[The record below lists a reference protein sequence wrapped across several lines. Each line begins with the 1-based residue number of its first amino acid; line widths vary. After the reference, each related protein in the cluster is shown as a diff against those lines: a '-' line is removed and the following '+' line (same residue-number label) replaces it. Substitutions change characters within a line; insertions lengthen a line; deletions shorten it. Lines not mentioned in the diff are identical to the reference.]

1 MVARN
6 AENGNFGKLQYQPPF
21 AKKTTLE
28 PGEREDLPDT
38 IKYITTQPLDQRK
51 KGFGTKDANKRD
63 EFCNDIR
70 TEQYRE
76 TLRKEKELN
85 AESSEVLQMKLT
97 KMLENRD
104 TMRASMRS
112 GALDD
117 MGATNKYSQKIHQY
131 DIGRTRVTD
140 FNPRATKD
148 SFYRF
153 DSTHGRYVGETTK
166 PVSYEVG
173 DGAWSVHYRPPQ
185 HGGKSEVK
193 NFYDKS
199 HLGTTAR

>member
-1 MVARN
+1 M
-6 AENGNFGKLQYQPPF
+6 PPH

-76 TLRKEKELN
+76 TLRKEKSLN

-97 KMLENRD
+97 KMLDERNTLRESL
-104 TMRASMRS
+104 RKS

-117 MGATNKYSQKIHQY
+117 MSLTSKYSQKVHTY
-131 DIGRTRVTD
+131 DIGRTRVTEFD
-140 FNPRATKD
+140 PRSTKD
-148 SFYRF
+148 QYYHF
-153 DSTHGRYVGETTK
+153 DGTHGRFVGEGPK
-166 PVSYEVG
+166 PVSYDIG
-173 DGAWSVHYRPPQ
+173 DNAWSVHYRPPQ
-185 HGGKSEVK
+185 YGGRSEVK

-199 HLGTTAR
+199 HLGSIAR

>member
-6 AENGNFGKLQYQPPF
+6 AENGNFVKLQYVPPYS
-21 AKKTTLE
+21 KKTTLE
-28 PGEREDLPDT
+28 PGEREDIPDT

-85 AESSEVLQMKLT
+85 AESSEVIQMKLT
-97 KMLENRD
+97 KMLSERD
-104 TMRASMRS
+104 TLRASIKS
-112 GALDD
+112 GTLDD
-117 MGATNKYSQKIHQY
+117 MAQSKYSQKIHQY
-131 DIGRTRVTD
+131 DVGRNRLTD
-140 FNPRATKD
+140 FNPRSTKD
-148 SFYRF
+148 TFYHF
-153 DSTHGRYVGETTK
+153 DSEHGRYVGDGPK
-166 PVSYEVG
+166 PISYEIG
-173 DGAWSVHYRPPQ
+173 DNAWSVHYRPPQ
-185 HGGKSEVK
+185 HGGKSEVR

-199 HLGTTAR
+199 HLGTTVR